1 MKTKKMLVAAG
12 ALLLMGGVVMNV
24 KNAMEGHGLL
34 TASLHPSVQAQVGGV
49 NGTTTGFGKQ
59 EHTEVKCTR
68 KTYVKKGDAS
78 GSGSNIGGSAGAG
91 IGIGGSG
98 WGANFGATITADTT
112 NFSGSFSEEYIEVT
126 EEFMATKYYCGE
138 PAYVVVCSITNPCVQ

>member
-24 KNAMEGHGLL
+24 KNALEGHGLL

-49 NGTTTGFGKQ
+49 NGTTTGFGEQ
-59 EHTEVKCTR
+59 EETEVKCTR
-68 KTYVKKGDAS
+68 KTYIKKGDAS
-78 GSGSNIGGSAGAG
+78 GSGSNVGGSAGAG

-112 NFSGSFSEEYIEVT
+112 NYSGSFSEEYIEVT
-126 EEFMATKYYCGE
+126 EEFEATKYYCGD

>member
-12 ALLLMGGVVMNV
+12 AFLLMGGVVIIV
-24 KNAMEGHGLL
+24 KNALEGHGLL

-49 NGTTTGFGKQ
+49 DVTTTGFGKQ
-59 EHTEVKCTR
+59 EQTKVKCTR
-68 KTYVKKGDAS
+68 KTYIKKGDAS
-78 GSGSNIGGSAGAG
+78 GSGSNVGGSAGAG
-91 IGIGGSG
+91 IEVGSPG

-112 NFSGSFSEEYIEVT
+112 NYSGSFSEEYIEVT
-126 EEFMATKYYCGE
+126 EEFEATKYYCGD